1 MEAKEEDHLDILEVD
16 HPLVISM
23 EVSLE
28 AVLDHRHLITE
39 AVSAMTED
47 LLVKIVLDLTI

>member
-23 EVSLE
+23 EDSLE